1 MAPPVTP
8 PISLFPSAPTLA
20 FAIDPALQAA
30 VAAALAELATARSS
44 TVPFSFALIDL
55 DGGGSTGTLK
65 CGAHRPDE
73 EHYIASAAKVA
84 ALYAAYALRDMAR
97 RYTATA
103 SVAAAV
109 AAATKA
115 AASTPNLPG
124 FGLLATVAVL
134 QSVTGPPPK
143 LPPLFEML
151 RKSVDPA
158 IDAGSGPVLAAAV
171 QRAHRVP
178 QYEQVF
184 APPGA
189 ALPDFRGPFLTAMR
203 DMIVPSDNAGAGRCV
218 RGVGY
223 GYLNGAMAAA
233 GLFDAKAQSGV
244 WLAGDFVGTYPYAR
258 IASANDG
265 QVAQAGSALALAK
278 LLALIVNRGV
288 LDTTSCDAMRTLLA
302 GASKGIDTPWL
313 ARSDIGAAL
322 RIPLAQITHAK
333 LGFGPLKKGGNVC
346 SEMFRVEGLGKP
358 AKSYAVAF
366 QNLNP
371 QVMAL
376 DDVAFMLRRSIQ
388 IYEK

>member
-1 MAPPVTP
+1 M
-8 PISLFPSAPTLA
+8 
-20 FAIDPALQAA
+20 
-30 VAAALAELATARSS
+30 
-44 TVPFSFALIDL
+44 
-55 DGGGSTGTLK
+55 
-65 CGAHRPDE
+65 
-73 EHYIASAAKVA
+73 A

-109 AAATKA
+109 AAAAKA
-115 AASTPNLPG
+115 ASNAANSLQGFPG
-124 FGLLATVAVL
+124 AGLVATVAVL

-143 LPPLFEML
+143 LPPLFTML
-151 RKSVDPA
+151 RGNIDPA

-184 APPGA
+184 APPGNG
-189 ALPDFRGPFLTAMR
+189 LPEFRGPFINAMK
-203 DMIVPSDNAGAGRCV
+203 DMIVPSDKNAAAGRCV

-233 GLFDAKAQSGV
+233 GLFDTTASAGV

-258 IASANDG
+258 INSANDG
-265 QVAQAGSALALAK
+265 LVAQAGSALALAK
-278 LLALIVNRGV
+278 LMALIVNRGV
-288 LDTTSCDAMRTLLA
+288 LDTGSCDAMRALLA
-302 GASKGIDTPWL
+302 AVGIDQPWL
-313 ARSDIGAAL
+313 TRSPDVGDAL
-322 RIPLAQITHAK
+322 RIPLAKVTHAK
-333 LGFGPLKKGGNVC
+333 LGYGPLKGGNVC
-346 SEMFRVEGLGKP
+346 SEMFRLEGLGKP

-371 QVMAL
+371 QVMGL
-376 DDVAFMLRRSIQ
+376 GDVAFMLRRAIQ